1 MVLVE
6 SFAAAAAATEEHGCK
21 PSKRAMG
28 HGPWIIGQLFW
39 GNLSISQSEMD
50 EHDAEPALKSTPQK
64 DGPFAEPM
72 ARHFS

>member
-1 MVLVE
+1 
-6 SFAAAAAATEEHGCK
+6 
-21 PSKRAMG
+21 MG